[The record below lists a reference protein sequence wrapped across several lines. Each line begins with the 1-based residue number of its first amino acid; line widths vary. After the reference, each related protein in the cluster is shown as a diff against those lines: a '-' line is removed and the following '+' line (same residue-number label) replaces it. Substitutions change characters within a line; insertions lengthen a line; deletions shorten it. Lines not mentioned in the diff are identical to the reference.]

1 MISLFVASGAF
12 LTPHYLDPWQKQY
25 AQTFT
30 DPRIQLAAHGLLA
43 ASGHNMQPW
52 RIKLDTNKNVLYLFA
67 DSKRLTPEVDPLAR
81 QTMVS
86 QGTFLEYFSVAAD
99 KIGYKTDIVLFPNG
113 TYDEK
118 NLVSS
123 MDTQPVAKITLSKVD
138 RKTNVLYDSMFL
150 ADTNRAAYQPTQ
162 LTAESCNS
170 S

>member
-1 MISLFVASGAF
+1 MLKRIILIIFLCIASLTVISMISLFVASGAF

-30 DPRIQLAAHGLLA
+30 DPSIQLAAHGLLA

-113 TYDEK
+113 IYDERT
-118 NLVSS
+118 SF
-123 MDTQPVAKITLSKVD
+123 PVWT
-138 RKTNVLYDSMFL
+138 R
-150 ADTNRAAYQPTQ
+150 NR
-162 LTAESCNS
+162 
-170 S
+170 